1 MNGDNER
8 DDSTAARGR
17 LGSRARAASG
27 AGVSQLGTRLIS
39 LGLFIAILVLWE
51 IAGRNKLINPFFLSW
66 PSAIGI
72 EAWKMLE
79 NGELMKNLWVTG
91 YAYFIGVVAACVAG
105 SVLGLA
111 MGWWRTFGAVIDPY
125 VVFFSAMPRVA
136 LFPVL
141 LMIFGIGDVSR
152 ILIVFIGVV
161 TPIIFNA
168 YIGAKQT
175 PPLLVDAAR
184 VFGYNK
190 RQLFRVVVLPAA
202 LPYLIAGFRTGVTL
216 GMIMI
221 VVAEFFGAS
230 SGLGQKIAI
239 TAQLYQTPQM
249 YAWVLYTSIV
259 ALVLVRAAD
268 WFERWAMRWA

>member
-1 MNGDNER
+1 MSATEQETLTTD
-8 DDSTAARGR
+8 AAANAAPGARVSR
-17 LGSRARAASG
+17 LGTGFVSAA
-27 AGVSQLGTRLIS
+27 LLI
-39 LGLFIAILVLWE
+39 LILVVWE

-72 EAWKMLE
+72 EAWKMLLS
-79 NGELMKNLWVTG
+79 GELITNLWVTG
-91 YAYFIGVVAACVAG
+91 YAYFVGVVLACIFG

-111 MGWWRTFGAVIDPY
+111 MGWWRTFGAIIDPY

-175 PPLLVDAAR
+175 PQLLVDAAR
-184 VFGYNK
+184 VFGYDN
-190 RQLFRVVVLPAA
+190 RRLFRVVILPAA
-202 LPYLIAGFRTGVTL
+202 LPYLIAGVRTGVTL

-230 SGLGQKIAI
+230 SGLGQKIAV

-249 YAWVLYTSIV
+249 YAWVLYTSLV
-259 ALVLVRAAD
+259 ALVLVRGAD
-268 WFERWAMRWA
+268 HFERWAMRWT